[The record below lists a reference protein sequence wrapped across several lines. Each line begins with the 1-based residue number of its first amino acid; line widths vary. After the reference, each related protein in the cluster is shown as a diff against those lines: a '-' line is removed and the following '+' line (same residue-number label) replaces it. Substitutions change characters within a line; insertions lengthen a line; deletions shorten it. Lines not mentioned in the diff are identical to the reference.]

1 MSEFNLKQVPVN
13 GFTIVRSSNGRGG
26 RGQRGKGGEIKRGGE
41 GRKIEERNRTKII
54 IRCYPFHREI
64 SNGSPKSGKV
74 KERPFATDPS
84 SPPLPLITNLREEN
98 SRKLGL

>member
-1 MSEFNLKQVPVN
+1 MVLPLYDRQ
-13 GFTIVRSSNGRGG
+13 TGG
-26 RGQRGKGGEIKRGGE
+26 GGGGWDAKLNKGERKE

-54 IRCYPFHREI
+54 IRYYPFHREI

-84 SPPLPLITNLREEN
+84 PPPPLITNLRREEN

>member
-1 MSEFNLKQVPVN
+1 MSEFNLKQVPREW
-13 GFTIVRSSNGRGG
+13 FYHCTIIKREGGG

-84 SPPLPLITNLREEN
+84 SPPSLITNLREEN